1 MPAHSQPGDAA
12 PFRSPEFP
20 HTDRHRSV
28 AASSSPS
35 ESLAMGGL
43 PLMKSTAELCI
54 LSLLILGCHQQE
66 RIEPSVSPINNT
78 NVYWVVDSCGA
89 LPYIRDSVDFDIL
102 DATQISDECL
112 LERLSDPDA
121 WIAAHVI
128 LTRRYVHTLSG
139 GPLDFNNLKV
149 HVTRDKNEVDPSQ
162 RSKIQR
168 QWLAYFKDKSAPKK
182 TLDEQAPSLPVDVP
196 LLEGSGRV
204 RSFELIKDDAAS
216 PGAESPTP

>member
-1 MPAHSQPGDAA
+1 
-12 PFRSPEFP
+12 
-20 HTDRHRSV
+20 
-28 AASSSPS
+28 
-35 ESLAMGGL
+35 MGGF
-43 PLMKSTAELCI
+43 PLMKYTAALSI
-54 LSLLILGCHQQE
+54 LSLLVLGCHQQE
-66 RIEPSVSPINNT
+66 PIEQAASPINNT
-78 NVYWVVDSCGA
+78 NVFWVVDSCGA
-89 LPYIRDSVDFDIL
+89 LPYIRDSGEFDIL

-149 HVTRDKNEVDPSQ
+149 RVLHDKDEVDPTQ
-162 RSKIQR
+162 RSRIQN
-168 QWLAYFKDKSAPKK
+168 QWLTFFKNKSAPKK
-182 TLDEQAPSLPVDVP
+182 EPDEQETAQPVDVP

>member
-1 MPAHSQPGDAA
+1 M
-12 PFRSPEFP
+12 
-20 HTDRHRSV
+20 
-28 AASSSPS
+28 
-35 ESLAMGGL
+35 
-43 PLMKSTAELCI
+43 
-54 LSLLILGCHQQE
+54 
-66 RIEPSVSPINNT
+66 
-78 NVYWVVDSCGA
+78 
-89 LPYIRDSVDFDIL
+89 
-102 DATQISDECL
+102 DATQISDEYL

-149 HVTRDKNEVDPSQ
+149 SVRHDKDEVDPTQ
-162 RSKIQR
+162 RSRIQN
-168 QWLAYFKDKSAPKK
+168 QWLTFFKNKSAPTKVP
-182 TLDEQAPSLPVDVP
+182 DEQETALPVDVP